1 MNIVKFKDIY
11 LTQEN
16 ADYLTENEIYLFNK
30 WFKGRYAYV
39 VNWKWC
45 VPIDIMTESEF
56 IIASIVDD
64 SDMNGCN
71 CNDYYWDVIDTFDL
85 EEYTMLE
92 WEDISDTTNDPSIPE
107 FLSTRYRIVIQYS
120 KLQAE
125 MVDKSTTSRIN
136 SSDLYKN
143 LNKFVSDENI
153 TLDELK
159 NFRSWLAENILNIK
173 PDFKISEVEMLSYY
187 KDDMFDQV
195 IKSLSLFTT
204 NNQPTVTY
212 VNQKSCNCMTSNI
225 KSNMTIT
232 NQCDAVSEY
241 RRGIYNRMVEL
252 FSDYTYWIELGGFIA
267 EFKRYIDG
275 IISYNL
281 PLYTS
286 QYVNVFD
293 DCTCA
298 SQTDAL
304 QQRGIR
310 AMKNLSQALQYIID
324 NDVAGHK
331 NFINTSLNVFAS
343 EYYEMMKWK

>member
-16 ADYLTENEIYLFNK
+16 ADQLTEDEMLIFNK

-39 VNWKWC
+39 VNWTWC
-45 VPIDIMTESEF
+45 VPFEVMTEAEYVLVSEQNA
-56 IIASIVDD
+56 IGEYVNLLYSSILNLVD
-64 SDMNGCN
+64 
-71 CNDYYWDVIDTFDL
+71 
-85 EEYTMLE
+85 
-92 WEDISDTTNDPSIPE
+92 
-107 FLSTRYRIVIQYS
+107 Q
-120 KLQAE
+120 
-125 MVDKSTTSRIN
+125 STTSRIN
-136 SSDLYKN
+136 SVELYKN
-143 LNKFVSDENI
+143 LNKFVSDDEI

-159 NFRSWLAENILNIK
+159 NFRNWMAENLLEIRTNLLSGE
-173 PDFKISEVEMLSYY
+173 FEMLSYY

-204 NNQPTVTY
+204 NAQPTVMY

-252 FSDYTYWIELGGFIA
+252 FSDYTYWNDLGGFIA

-298 SQTDAL
+298 SQTDTL

-310 AMKNLSQALQYIID
+310 AMKNLSQSLQYIID
-324 NDVAGHK
+324 NEVTGHK

>member
-16 ADYLTENEIYLFNK
+16 ADQLTEDEMILFNK

-39 VNWKWC
+39 VNWTWC
-45 VPIDIMTESEF
+45 VPFDVMTEAQYVLVSEQNE
-56 IIASIVDD
+56 IGEYVNLLYSSVLNLVD
-64 SDMNGCN
+64 
-71 CNDYYWDVIDTFDL
+71 
-85 EEYTMLE
+85 
-92 WEDISDTTNDPSIPE
+92 
-107 FLSTRYRIVIQYS
+107 Q
-120 KLQAE
+120 
-125 MVDKSTTSRIN
+125 STTSRIN
-136 SSDLYKN
+136 SVELYKN
-143 LNKFVSDENI
+143 LNKFVSDDEI

-159 NFRSWLAENILNIK
+159 NFRNWMAENLLEIRTNLLSGE
-173 PDFKISEVEMLSYY
+173 FETLSYY
-187 KDDMFDQV
+187 KEDMFDQV

-204 NNQPTVTY
+204 NTQPTVTY

-252 FSDYTYWIELGGFIA
+252 FSDYTYWNDLGGFIA

-324 NDVAGHK
+324 NDVTGHK

>member
-64 SDMNGCN
+64 SDIN
-71 CNDYYWDVIDTFDL
+71 TFDVDENTSL
-85 EEYTMLE
+85 EL
-92 WEDISDTTNDPSIPE
+92 EDINDMTNDLSIPE

-125 MVDKSTTSRIN
+125 LVDKSTTSRIN
-136 SSDLYKN
+136 SSELYKN

-173 PDFKISEVEMLSYY
+173 VDFAMGENELLTYY

-195 IKSLSLFTT
+195 IKSLSLFAS
-204 NNQPTVTY
+204 NSLPTVTY
-212 VNQKSCNCMTSNI
+212 VNQKSCNCLTSNI
-225 KSNMTIT
+225 KSNMMIT

-310 AMKNLSQALQYIID
+310 AMKNLSQSLQYIID

>member
-16 ADYLTENEIYLFNK
+16 ADQLTEDEMLLFNK

-39 VNWKWC
+39 VNWTWC
-45 VPIDIMTESEF
+45 VPFDVMTEAEYVLVSGQNE
-56 IIASIVDD
+56 IGEYVNLLYSSILNLVD
-64 SDMNGCN
+64 
-71 CNDYYWDVIDTFDL
+71 
-85 EEYTMLE
+85 
-92 WEDISDTTNDPSIPE
+92 
-107 FLSTRYRIVIQYS
+107 Q
-120 KLQAE
+120 
-125 MVDKSTTSRIN
+125 STTSRIN
-136 SSDLYKN
+136 SVELYKN
-143 LNKFVSDENI
+143 LNKFVSDDEI

-159 NFRSWLAENILNIK
+159 NFRNWMAENLLEIRTNLLSGE
-173 PDFKISEVEMLSYY
+173 FEMLSYY
-187 KDDMFDQV
+187 KEDMFDQV

-204 NNQPTVTY
+204 NTQPTVMY

-252 FSDYTYWIELGGFIA
+252 FSDYTYWNELGGFIA

-310 AMKNLSQALQYIID
+310 VMKNLSQALQYIID

>member
-16 ADYLTENEIYLFNK
+16 VDYLTENEIYLFNK

-64 SDMNGCN
+64 SDIN
-71 CNDYYWDVIDTFDL
+71 TFDVDENTSL
-85 EEYTMLE
+85 EL
-92 WEDISDTTNDPSIPE
+92 EDINDMTNDLSIPE

-125 MVDKSTTSRIN
+125 LVDKSTTSRIN
-136 SSDLYKN
+136 SSELYKN

-173 PDFKISEVEMLSYY
+173 VDFAMGENELLTYY

-195 IKSLSLFTT
+195 IKSLSLFAS
-204 NNQPTVTY
+204 NSLPTVTY
-212 VNQKSCNCMTSNI
+212 VNQKSCNCLTSNI
-225 KSNMTIT
+225 KSNMMIT

-310 AMKNLSQALQYIID
+310 AMKNLSQSLQYIID
-324 NDVAGHK
+324 NDVAGYK

>member
-16 ADYLTENEIYLFNK
+16 ADQLTEDEMILFNK

-39 VNWKWC
+39 VNWTWC
-45 VPIDIMTESEF
+45 VPFDVMTEAEYVLVSEQNA
-56 IIASIVDD
+56 IGEYVNLLYSSVLHLVD
-64 SDMNGCN
+64 
-71 CNDYYWDVIDTFDL
+71 
-85 EEYTMLE
+85 
-92 WEDISDTTNDPSIPE
+92 
-107 FLSTRYRIVIQYS
+107 Q
-120 KLQAE
+120 
-125 MVDKSTTSRIN
+125 STTSRIN
-136 SSDLYKN
+136 SVELYKN
-143 LNKFVSDENI
+143 LNKFVSDDEI

-159 NFRSWLAENILNIK
+159 NFRNWMAENLLEIRTNFL
-173 PDFKISEVEMLSYY
+173 SGELEMLSYY
-187 KDDMFDQV
+187 KEDMFDQV

-252 FSDYTYWIELGGFIA
+252 FSDYTYWNDLGGFIA

-324 NDVAGHK
+324 NDVTGHK

>member
-1 MNIVKFKDIY
+1 MSEAEYV
-11 LTQEN
+11 LVSGQN
-16 ADYLTENEIYLFNK
+16 AIGE
-30 WFKGRYAYV
+30 YV
-39 VNWKWC
+39 NLLYSSVLNL
-45 VPIDIMTESEF
+45 
-56 IIASIVDD
+56 VD
-64 SDMNGCN
+64 
-71 CNDYYWDVIDTFDL
+71 
-85 EEYTMLE
+85 
-92 WEDISDTTNDPSIPE
+92 
-107 FLSTRYRIVIQYS
+107 Q
-120 KLQAE
+120 
-125 MVDKSTTSRIN
+125 STTSRIN
-136 SSDLYKN
+136 SVELYKN
-143 LNKFVSDENI
+143 LNKFVSDDEI

-159 NFRSWLAENILNIK
+159 NFRNWMAENLLEIRTNLL
-173 PDFKISEVEMLSYY
+173 SGELEMLSYY

-195 IKSLSLFTT
+195 IRSLSLFTT
-204 NNQPTVTY
+204 NTQPTVTY
-212 VNQKSCNCMTSNI
+212 VNQKSCNCMTSNT

-232 NQCDAVSEY
+232 NQCDTVSEY

-252 FSDYTYWIELGGFIA
+252 FSDYTYWNDLGGFIA

-304 QQRGIR
+304 QQRGIN
-310 AMKNLSQALQYIID
+310 AMKNLSQSLQYIID

>member
-16 ADYLTENEIYLFNK
+16 ADQLTEDEMLLFNK

-39 VNWKWC
+39 VNWTWC
-45 VPIDIMTESEF
+45 VPFEVMTEAEYVFVSGQNE
-56 IIASIVDD
+56 IGEYVNLLYSSILNLVDQ
-64 SDMNGCN
+64 S
-71 CNDYYWDVIDTFDL
+71 
-85 EEYTMLE
+85 
-92 WEDISDTTNDPSIPE
+92 
-107 FLSTRYRIVIQYS
+107 
-120 KLQAE
+120 A
-125 MVDKSTTSRIN
+125 TSRIN
-136 SSDLYKN
+136 SVELYKN
-143 LNKFVSDENI
+143 LNKFVSDDEI

-159 NFRSWLAENILNIK
+159 NFRNWMAENLLELRTNLLSGE
-173 PDFKISEVEMLSYY
+173 FETLSYY

-204 NNQPTVTY
+204 NTQPTVTY

-252 FSDYTYWIELGGFIA
+252 FSDYTYWNKLDGFIA

-324 NDVAGHK
+324 NDVTGHK

>member
-16 ADYLTENEIYLFNK
+16 AEQLTEDEMLLFNK

-39 VNWKWC
+39 VNWIWC
-45 VPIDIMTESEF
+45 VPFEVMTEAEYVLVSEQNA
-56 IIASIVDD
+56 IGEYVNLLYSSILNLVD
-64 SDMNGCN
+64 
-71 CNDYYWDVIDTFDL
+71 
-85 EEYTMLE
+85 
-92 WEDISDTTNDPSIPE
+92 
-107 FLSTRYRIVIQYS
+107 Q
-120 KLQAE
+120 
-125 MVDKSTTSRIN
+125 STTTRIN
-136 SSDLYKN
+136 SVELYKN
-143 LNKFVSDENI
+143 LNKFVSDDEI

-159 NFRSWLAENILNIK
+159 NFRNWMAENLLEIRTNLLSGE
-173 PDFKISEVEMLSYY
+173 FEMLSYY

-204 NNQPTVTY
+204 NAQPTVTY

-232 NQCDAVSEY
+232 NQCDTVSEY

-252 FSDYTYWIELGGFIA
+252 FSDYTYWNDLGGFIA

-310 AMKNLSQALQYIID
+310 AMKNLSQSLQYIID

>member
-16 ADYLTENEIYLFNK
+16 ADQLTEDEMLLFNK

-39 VNWKWC
+39 ANWTWC
-45 VPIDIMTESEF
+45 VPFEVMTEAEYVLVSEQNE
-56 IIASIVDD
+56 IGEYVNLLYSSILNLVD
-64 SDMNGCN
+64 
-71 CNDYYWDVIDTFDL
+71 
-85 EEYTMLE
+85 
-92 WEDISDTTNDPSIPE
+92 
-107 FLSTRYRIVIQYS
+107 Q
-120 KLQAE
+120 
-125 MVDKSTTSRIN
+125 STTTRIN
-136 SSDLYKN
+136 SVELYKN
-143 LNKFVSDENI
+143 LNKFVSDDEI

-159 NFRSWLAENILNIK
+159 NFRNWMAENLLEIRTNLLSGE
-173 PDFKISEVEMLSYY
+173 FEMLSYY

-204 NNQPTVTY
+204 NTQPTVTY

-252 FSDYTYWIELGGFIA
+252 FSDYTYWNDLGGFIA

>member
-16 ADYLTENEIYLFNK
+16 ADQLTEDEMILFNK

-39 VNWKWC
+39 VNWTWC
-45 VPIDIMTESEF
+45 VPFDVMTEAEYVLVSERNE
-56 IIASIVDD
+56 IGEYVNLLYSSVLNLVD
-64 SDMNGCN
+64 
-71 CNDYYWDVIDTFDL
+71 
-85 EEYTMLE
+85 
-92 WEDISDTTNDPSIPE
+92 
-107 FLSTRYRIVIQYS
+107 Q
-120 KLQAE
+120 
-125 MVDKSTTSRIN
+125 STTSRIN
-136 SSDLYKN
+136 SVELYKN
-143 LNKFVSDENI
+143 LNKFVSDDEI

-159 NFRSWLAENILNIK
+159 NFRNWMAENLLEIRTNLLSGE
-173 PDFKISEVEMLSYY
+173 FEMLSYY
-187 KDDMFDQV
+187 KEDMFDQV

-204 NNQPTVTY
+204 NTQPTVTY

-252 FSDYTYWIELGGFIA
+252 FSDYTYWIELDGFIA

-310 AMKNLSQALQYIID
+310 AMKNLSQALQYIIV
-324 NDVAGHK
+324 NDVTGHK

>member
-16 ADYLTENEIYLFNK
+16 ADQLTEDEMILFNK

-39 VNWKWC
+39 VNWTWC
-45 VPIDIMTESEF
+45 VPFDVMTEAEYVLVSEQNE
-56 IIASIVDD
+56 IDEYVNLLYSSVLNLVD
-64 SDMNGCN
+64 
-71 CNDYYWDVIDTFDL
+71 
-85 EEYTMLE
+85 
-92 WEDISDTTNDPSIPE
+92 
-107 FLSTRYRIVIQYS
+107 Q
-120 KLQAE
+120 
-125 MVDKSTTSRIN
+125 STTSRIN
-136 SSDLYKN
+136 SVELYKN
-143 LNKFVSDENI
+143 LNKFVSDDEI

-159 NFRSWLAENILNIK
+159 NFRNWMAENLLEIRTNLLSGE
-173 PDFKISEVEMLSYY
+173 FEMLSYY
-187 KDDMFDQV
+187 KEDMFDQV

-204 NNQPTVTY
+204 NAQPTVTY

-252 FSDYTYWIELGGFIA
+252 FSDYTYWIELDGFIA

-324 NDVAGHK
+324 NDVTGHK

>member
-64 SDMNGCN
+64 SD
-71 CNDYYWDVIDTFDL
+71 ISTFDVDENTSL
-85 EEYTMLE
+85 EL
-92 WEDISDTTNDPSIPE
+92 EDINDMTNDLSIPE

-125 MVDKSTTSRIN
+125 LVDKSTTSRIN
-136 SSDLYKN
+136 SSELYKN

-173 PDFKISEVEMLSYY
+173 VDFAMGENELLTYY

-195 IKSLSLFTT
+195 IKSLSLFAS
-204 NNQPTVTY
+204 NSLPTVTY
-212 VNQKSCNCMTSNI
+212 VNQKSCNCLTSNI
-225 KSNMTIT
+225 KSNMMIT

-310 AMKNLSQALQYIID
+310 AMKNLSQSLQYIID

>member
-16 ADYLTENEIYLFNK
+16 ADQLTEDEMILFNK

-39 VNWKWC
+39 VNWTWC
-45 VPIDIMTESEF
+45 VPFDVMTEAEYVLVSEQNE
-56 IIASIVDD
+56 IDEYVNLLYSSVLNLVD
-64 SDMNGCN
+64 
-71 CNDYYWDVIDTFDL
+71 
-85 EEYTMLE
+85 
-92 WEDISDTTNDPSIPE
+92 
-107 FLSTRYRIVIQYS
+107 Q
-120 KLQAE
+120 
-125 MVDKSTTSRIN
+125 STTSRIN
-136 SSDLYKN
+136 SVELYKN
-143 LNKFVSDENI
+143 LNKFVSDDEI

-159 NFRSWLAENILNIK
+159 NFRNWMAENLLEIRTNLLSGE
-173 PDFKISEVEMLSYY
+173 FEMLSYY
-187 KDDMFDQV
+187 KEDMFDQV

-204 NNQPTVTY
+204 NAQPTVTY

-324 NDVAGHK
+324 NDVTGHK

>member
-39 VNWKWC
+39 VNWTWC
-45 VPIDIMTESEF
+45 VPFEVMTESEYVLVSEQN
-56 IIASIVDD
+56 IIGEYVNLLYSSVLNLVD
-64 SDMNGCN
+64 
-71 CNDYYWDVIDTFDL
+71 
-85 EEYTMLE
+85 
-92 WEDISDTTNDPSIPE
+92 
-107 FLSTRYRIVIQYS
+107 Q
-120 KLQAE
+120 
-125 MVDKSTTSRIN
+125 STTSRIN
-136 SSDLYKN
+136 SVELYKN
-143 LNKFVSDENI
+143 LNKFVSDDEI

-159 NFRSWLAENILNIK
+159 NFRNWMAENLLEIRTN
-173 PDFKISEVEMLSYY
+173 FVSGEFEMLSYY

-204 NNQPTVTY
+204 NTQPTLTY
-212 VNQKSCNCMTSNI
+212 VNQKSCNCMTSNV

-232 NQCDAVSEY
+232 NQCDTVSEY

-252 FSDYTYWIELGGFIA
+252 FSDYTYWNDLGGFIA

-324 NDVAGHK
+324 NDVTGHK

>member
-1 MNIVKFKDIY
+1 V
-11 LTQEN
+11 
-16 ADYLTENEIYLFNK
+16 
-30 WFKGRYAYV
+30 
-39 VNWKWC
+39 
-45 VPIDIMTESEF
+45 MTEAEYVLVSERNA
-56 IIASIVDD
+56 IGEYVNLLYSSILNLVD
-64 SDMNGCN
+64 
-71 CNDYYWDVIDTFDL
+71 
-85 EEYTMLE
+85 
-92 WEDISDTTNDPSIPE
+92 
-107 FLSTRYRIVIQYS
+107 Q
-120 KLQAE
+120 
-125 MVDKSTTSRIN
+125 STTSRIN
-136 SSDLYKN
+136 SVELYKN
-143 LNKFVSDENI
+143 LNKFVSDDEI

-159 NFRSWLAENILNIK
+159 NFRNWMAENLLEIRTNL
-173 PDFKISEVEMLSYY
+173 LSGEFETLTYY
-187 KDDMFDQV
+187 KEDMFDQV

-204 NNQPTVTY
+204 NAQPTVTY

-252 FSDYTYWIELGGFIA
+252 FSDYTYWNDLGGFIA

-324 NDVAGHK
+324 NDVTGHK

>member
-16 ADYLTENEIYLFNK
+16 ADQLTEDEMILFNK

-39 VNWKWC
+39 VNWTWC
-45 VPIDIMTESEF
+45 VPFDVMTEAEYVLVSEQNA
-56 IIASIVDD
+56 IGEYVNLLYSSILNLVD
-64 SDMNGCN
+64 
-71 CNDYYWDVIDTFDL
+71 
-85 EEYTMLE
+85 
-92 WEDISDTTNDPSIPE
+92 
-107 FLSTRYRIVIQYS
+107 Q
-120 KLQAE
+120 
-125 MVDKSTTSRIN
+125 STTSRIN
-136 SSDLYKN
+136 SVELYKN
-143 LNKFVSDENI
+143 LNKFVSDDEI

-159 NFRSWLAENILNIK
+159 NFRNWMAENLLEIRTNLLSGE
-173 PDFKISEVEMLSYY
+173 FETLSYY
-187 KDDMFDQV
+187 KEDMFDQV

-204 NNQPTVTY
+204 NTQPTVTY

-252 FSDYTYWIELGGFIA
+252 FSDYTYWNELGGFIA

>member
-16 ADYLTENEIYLFNK
+16 ADQLTEDEMILFNK

-39 VNWKWC
+39 VNWTWC
-45 VPIDIMTESEF
+45 VPFDVMTEAEYVLVSEQNA
-56 IIASIVDD
+56 IGEYVNLLYSSILNLVD
-64 SDMNGCN
+64 
-71 CNDYYWDVIDTFDL
+71 
-85 EEYTMLE
+85 
-92 WEDISDTTNDPSIPE
+92 
-107 FLSTRYRIVIQYS
+107 Q
-120 KLQAE
+120 
-125 MVDKSTTSRIN
+125 STTSRIN
-136 SSDLYKN
+136 SVELYKN
-143 LNKFVSDENI
+143 LNKFVSDDEI

-159 NFRSWLAENILNIK
+159 NFRNWMAENLLEIRTNLLSGE
-173 PDFKISEVEMLSYY
+173 FETLSYY
-187 KDDMFDQV
+187 KEDMFDQV

-204 NNQPTVTY
+204 NTQPTVTY

-252 FSDYTYWIELGGFIA
+252 FSDYTYWIELDGFIA

-324 NDVAGHK
+324 NDVTGHK

>member
-1 MNIVKFKDIY
+1 
-11 LTQEN
+11 
-16 ADYLTENEIYLFNK
+16 
-30 WFKGRYAYV
+30 
-39 VNWKWC
+39 
-45 VPIDIMTESEF
+45 MTEAEYVLVSEQKE
-56 IIASIVDD
+56 IGEYVNLLYSSVLNLVD
-64 SDMNGCN
+64 
-71 CNDYYWDVIDTFDL
+71 
-85 EEYTMLE
+85 
-92 WEDISDTTNDPSIPE
+92 
-107 FLSTRYRIVIQYS
+107 Q
-120 KLQAE
+120 
-125 MVDKSTTSRIN
+125 STTSRIN
-136 SSDLYKN
+136 SVELYKN
-143 LNKFVSDENI
+143 LNKFVSDDEI

-159 NFRSWLAENILNIK
+159 NFRNWMAENLLEIRTNLLSGE
-173 PDFKISEVEMLSYY
+173 FETLSYY
-187 KDDMFDQV
+187 KEDMFDQV

-204 NNQPTVTY
+204 NAQPTVTY

-252 FSDYTYWIELGGFIA
+252 FSDYTYWNELGGFIA

-324 NDVAGHK
+324 NDVTGHK

>member
-16 ADYLTENEIYLFNK
+16 ADQLTEDEMLLFNR
-30 WFKGRYAYV
+30 WFKGRYAYI
-39 VNWKWC
+39 VNWTWC
-45 VPIDIMTESEF
+45 VPFEVMTEAEYVLVSEQNA
-56 IIASIVDD
+56 IGEYVNLLYSSVLNIVD
-64 SDMNGCN
+64 
-71 CNDYYWDVIDTFDL
+71 
-85 EEYTMLE
+85 
-92 WEDISDTTNDPSIPE
+92 
-107 FLSTRYRIVIQYS
+107 Q
-120 KLQAE
+120 
-125 MVDKSTTSRIN
+125 STTTRIN
-136 SSDLYKN
+136 SVELYKN
-143 LNKFVSDENI
+143 LNKFVSDDEI

-159 NFRSWLAENILNIK
+159 NFRNWMAENLLEIRTNLLSGE
-173 PDFKISEVEMLSYY
+173 FEMLSYY

-204 NNQPTVTY
+204 NTQPTVTY

-252 FSDYTYWIELGGFIA
+252 FSDYTYWNDLGGFIA

-310 AMKNLSQALQYIID
+310 AMKNLSQSLQYIID

>member
-16 ADYLTENEIYLFNK
+16 ADQLTEDELILFNK

-39 VNWKWC
+39 VNWTWC
-45 VPIDIMTESEF
+45 VPFDVMTEAEYVLVSERNA
-56 IIASIVDD
+56 IGEYVNLLYSSVLNLVD
-64 SDMNGCN
+64 
-71 CNDYYWDVIDTFDL
+71 
-85 EEYTMLE
+85 
-92 WEDISDTTNDPSIPE
+92 
-107 FLSTRYRIVIQYS
+107 Q
-120 KLQAE
+120 
-125 MVDKSTTSRIN
+125 STTSRIN
-136 SSDLYKN
+136 SVELYKN
-143 LNKFVSDENI
+143 LNKFVSDDEI

-159 NFRSWLAENILNIK
+159 NFRNWMAENLLEIRTNLLSGE
-173 PDFKISEVEMLSYY
+173 FETLSYY
-187 KDDMFDQV
+187 KEDMFDQV

-204 NNQPTVTY
+204 NTQPTVTY

-252 FSDYTYWIELGGFIA
+252 FSDYTYWNELGGFIA

-324 NDVAGHK
+324 NDVTGHK

>member
-16 ADYLTENEIYLFNK
+16 ADQLTEDEMILFNK

-39 VNWKWC
+39 VNWTWC
-45 VPIDIMTESEF
+45 VPFDVMTEAEYVLVSEQNA
-56 IIASIVDD
+56 IGEYVNLLYSSVLNLVD
-64 SDMNGCN
+64 
-71 CNDYYWDVIDTFDL
+71 
-85 EEYTMLE
+85 
-92 WEDISDTTNDPSIPE
+92 
-107 FLSTRYRIVIQYS
+107 Q
-120 KLQAE
+120 
-125 MVDKSTTSRIN
+125 STTSRIN
-136 SSDLYKN
+136 SVELYKN
-143 LNKFVSDENI
+143 LNKFVSDDEI

-159 NFRSWLAENILNIK
+159 NFRNWMAENLLEIRTNLLSGE
-173 PDFKISEVEMLSYY
+173 FETLSYY
-187 KDDMFDQV
+187 KEDMFDQV

-204 NNQPTVTY
+204 NTQPTVMY

-252 FSDYTYWIELGGFIA
+252 FSDYTYWNELGGFIA

-324 NDVAGHK
+324 NDVTGHK

>member
-16 ADYLTENEIYLFNK
+16 ADQLNEEEMQLFNN

-39 VNWKWC
+39 VNWTWC
-45 VPIDIMTESEF
+45 VPFEVMSEAEYVLVSEQNA
-56 IIASIVDD
+56 IGEYVNLLYSSILNFVD
-64 SDMNGCN
+64 
-71 CNDYYWDVIDTFDL
+71 
-85 EEYTMLE
+85 
-92 WEDISDTTNDPSIPE
+92 
-107 FLSTRYRIVIQYS
+107 Q
-120 KLQAE
+120 
-125 MVDKSTTSRIN
+125 STTSRIN
-136 SSDLYKN
+136 SVELYKN
-143 LNKFVSDENI
+143 LNKFVSDDEI

-159 NFRSWLAENILNIK
+159 NFRNWMAENLLEIRTNLLSGE
-173 PDFKISEVEMLSYY
+173 FEMLSYY
-187 KDDMFDQV
+187 KEDMFDQV
-195 IKSLSLFTT
+195 IRSLSLFTT
-204 NNQPTVTY
+204 NTQPTVTY

-232 NQCDAVSEY
+232 NQCDTVSEY

-252 FSDYTYWIELGGFIA
+252 FSDYTYWNDLGGFIA

-286 QYVNVFD
+286 QYINVFD

>member
-16 ADYLTENEIYLFNK
+16 ADQLTEDEMILFNK

-39 VNWKWC
+39 VNWTWC
-45 VPIDIMTESEF
+45 VPFDVMTEAEYVLVSEQNA
-56 IIASIVDD
+56 IGEYVNLLYSSVLNLVD
-64 SDMNGCN
+64 
-71 CNDYYWDVIDTFDL
+71 
-85 EEYTMLE
+85 
-92 WEDISDTTNDPSIPE
+92 
-107 FLSTRYRIVIQYS
+107 Q
-120 KLQAE
+120 
-125 MVDKSTTSRIN
+125 STTSRIN
-136 SSDLYKN
+136 SVELYKN
-143 LNKFVSDENI
+143 LNKFVSDDEI

-159 NFRSWLAENILNIK
+159 NFRNWMAENLLEIRTNLLSGE
-173 PDFKISEVEMLSYY
+173 FETLSYY
-187 KDDMFDQV
+187 KEDMFDQV

-204 NNQPTVTY
+204 NTQPTVTY

-252 FSDYTYWIELGGFIA
+252 FSDYTYWNELGGFIA

-324 NDVAGHK
+324 NDVTGHK